1 LLTETLEEEKE
12 MDRKLSEGKK
22 CKGVEGLADE
32 GAEVINED
40 FEGALIDAASG
51 RSLLRLQADH
61 R

>member
-1 LLTETLEEEKE
+1 MYK
-12 MDRKLSEGKK
+12 RQGKK